1 MANDVTE
8 LVVIFDFSR
17 QVGCAK
23 QKRLDALIK
32 TIEEQRHCGGKTLVT
47 LYFIDANWLALNL
60 YYREPLENIEINDR
74 IICLLSVFRNRD
86 RCKKYSDRFLLGGL
100 YGCTDETIDE
110 IDAMHKAMKK
120 DEVPQ
125 KTKFVIIA
133 EGLYEWYRDRLHL
146 GAKWLSILVKKINKY
161 KSKGWQFLF
170 PVESFHK
177 AFTVFKKT
185 SPSMLEEL
193 KIMEYGY

>member
-8 LVVIFDFSR
+8 LVIIFDFSR
-17 QVGCAK
+17 QVGCDRL
-23 QKRLDALIK
+23 KRKDALTK

-47 LYFIDANWLALNL
+47 LYFINLWDLAFNL
-60 YYREPLENIEINDR
+60 YYREPLENIEINNIFR
-74 IICLLSVFRNRD
+74 WSVNKNRY
-86 RCKKYSDRFLLGGL
+86 RCKEYSDRFLLGGL

-133 EGLYEWYRDRLHL
+133 EGLYEWYRDRSHL

-185 SPSMLEEL
+185 SPSMLNEL
-193 KIMEYGY
+193 KLMEYGY